1 MKIHWRKFMAVLC
14 TLSILLSCVVIAG
27 FTVSAGISSSNPLEA
42 NYDTEI
48 KDSNTNAAIYSARG
62 SSANNTNNASMAA
75 YPTVYQGATVYPA
88 DEAHGH
94 AMRLAFKDGATD
106 LVSGDGNK
114 IAGFR
119 VFDQDDTS
127 NNGSR
132 LETGK
137 NYYFISFEY
146 LVQDIPE
153 GLDRPITLDVFI
165 KTLDW
170 SQNNATYYGSTNDM
184 AANVVGS
191 VALTERTTEWQTY
204 TCFTNHTTGWDVPAN
219 IVLSPNGNGNAAA
232 GTQVLVDNVTV
243 VRGGENSTEAG
254 AKYITTHYV
263 DGNNASDVQGAY
275 RGRVGDPLPNLI
287 TDYSNGKV
295 FDGWYSDG
303 TYTTRVT
310 TITDRTTAL
319 YAKWKDVEKKYSFS
333 YDLNGATSYDQTV
346 LSQKAVAGTDVIA
359 PPTNMYREGY
369 TFAGWQVDGNE
380 WTYEAGVT
388 KVPAK
393 DTVVTAVWQM
403 DETVAPV
410 NEGTWTVESTASVT
424 ASTTWPVAVS
434 DKENHT
440 PGGSKSVALTV
451 NANALADSTKHR
463 ERPKVVLQKD
473 GANFIAELNK
483 SYTISFWAKTNAK
496 ETLSSYN
503 FYIAGGPAKPIAG
516 SGAITNDLNA
526 TYHTMGWAELKPMY
540 ISSNPTT
547 FEHKTSQMDSSDTVS
562 SYVRNLELSPNEW
575 TRIVVNIPAFS
586 GKGVTDGMTLLL
598 GVSDASIPTGTK
610 YGPFNIDPDWY
621 DRTIFVDDVEIT
633 ENVAQSGDIQ
643 DNVNDYQSFE
653 YMSQAGDA
661 DILGLSGISARVVK
675 DAAYDGSQ
683 SLKITQTNFA
693 PSSGNRAQI
702 VMRDDAGLPIQVN
715 NQKLYMVSFYAK
727 KGEDCAPEVQLMP
740 FVNPVVHSAYNS
752 KYNAQADLYSPQ
764 VFMYNSAGMAFA
776 STTDANGWAN
786 YSFVTSVGATARD
799 GTAVFGIALR
809 NGSTP
814 VSGSVY
820 IDCLSIIPLDEALSK
835 PAVTEGDPESG
846 NVGLYAKDGNP
857 LYTKA
862 GKETPRA
869 AYRYLAGYATTDQGK
884 NIQLGGATYSVFGR
898 GILVGKAN
906 ATADDMKVVLKAD
919 SLTDAGLTKVN
930 TTALSANVAG
940 VIHVN
945 GDALTNYWDE
955 KDGRIRYGILMQDF
969 TAATADTEYCFRS
982 YVVIRK
988 NNVYSVLYGDVVS
1001 NLTLN
1006 EVAAA
1011 CGSSD
1016 PFGATS

>member
-14 TLSILLSCVVIAG
+14 TLSILLSCVAIAG
-27 FTVSAGISSSNPLEA
+27 FTVSAAVTLKSGSSTVDFNTADITAAYSANGGAFNHKSSSM
-42 NYDTEI
+42 
-48 KDSNTNAAIYSARG
+48 
-62 SSANNTNNASMAA
+62 AS
-75 YPTVYQGATVYPA
+75 YPTINQGATVYPA
-88 DEAHGH
+88 DAAHGH
-94 AMRLAFKDGATD
+94 AMRLTFKDGATD
-106 LVSGDGNK
+106 LVSGNGNK
-114 IAGFR
+114 VVGFR
-119 VFDQDDTS
+119 VNNQTNPADDT
-127 NNGSR
+127 R
-132 LETGK
+132 MDRDD
-137 NYYFISFEY
+137 FFRVSFEY

-153 GLDRPITLDVFI
+153 DLDRPITLDTIVY
-165 KTLDW
+165 T
-170 SQNNATYYGSTNDM
+170 QNW
-184 AANVVGS
+184 ANEASYFGNGTDLANNHIFYS
-191 VALTERTTEWQTY
+191 VALTERTTEWQT
-204 TCFTNHTTGWDVPAN
+204 CAFTMRREGLTVDWALPVN

-232 GTQVLVDNVTV
+232 GTQVLVDNVTIEYKGTSSATAGSAYV
-243 VRGGENSTEAG
+243 VANNIRPG
-254 AKYITTHYV
+254 TTDTRIIRPV
-263 DGNNASDVQGAY
+263 
-275 RGRVGDPLPNLI
+275 VGDTLPYVI
-287 TDYSNGKV
+287 ADYSTGKE
-295 FDGWYSDG
+295 FEGWYTDQAL
-303 TYTTRVT
+303 TNRVT
-310 TITDRTTAL
+310 TYTSGSNL
-319 YAKWKDVEKKYSFS
+319 YIKWKDVEKKYSFS
-333 YDLNGATSYDQTV
+333 YDLNGATSYDQTA

-369 TFAGWQVDGNE
+369 TFDGWEVAGE
-380 WTYEAGVT
+380 PWTYEAGVT

-463 ERPKVVLQKD
+463 ERPKVVLQKN
-473 GANFIAELNK
+473 GANFVAEMGK

-503 FYIAGGPAKPIAG
+503 FYIAGGPANPIAG
-516 SGAITNDLNA
+516 SGNSTNDLNA

-547 FEHKTSQMDSSDTVS
+547 FEHQTKLMNSANTVS
-562 SYVRNLELSPNEW
+562 SYIRNLELSPNEW

-727 KGEDCAPEVQLMP
+727 KGEDCAPGVQLMP
-740 FVNPVVHSAYNS
+740 FVNPVVQSAYNS
-752 KYNAQADLYSPQ
+752 KYNAQTNLYDPQ

-786 YSFVTSVGATARD
+786 YTFVTSAGATPRE

-862 GKETPRA
+862 GEETPRA
-869 AYRYLAGYATTDQGK
+869 AYRYLAGYATTNQGR

-919 SLTDAGLTKVN
+919 SLTDAGLTKVD

-969 TAATADTEYCFRS
+969 TAATEDTEYCFRS

-1006 EVAAA
+1006 EVADA